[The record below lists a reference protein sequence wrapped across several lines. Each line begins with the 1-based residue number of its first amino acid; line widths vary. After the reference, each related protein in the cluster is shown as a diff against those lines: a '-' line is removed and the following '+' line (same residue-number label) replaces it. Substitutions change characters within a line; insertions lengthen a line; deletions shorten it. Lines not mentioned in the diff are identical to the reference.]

1 MAKID
6 VTPEELLQ
14 MIGKQQIIIEK
25 QSTALEQLSDMF
37 NKKSQECDELQTKL
51 TEISRDNLALVK

>member
-51 TEISRDNLALVK
+51 TEISRENLALVK

>member
-25 QSTALEQLSDMF
+25 QSTALNSYPI
-37 NKKSQECDELQTKL
+37 CL
-51 TEISRDNLALVK
+51 TRNHRNVMNYRLNSLRFHGIIWHW

>member
-51 TEISRDNLALVK
+51 ADATGENLKLVK